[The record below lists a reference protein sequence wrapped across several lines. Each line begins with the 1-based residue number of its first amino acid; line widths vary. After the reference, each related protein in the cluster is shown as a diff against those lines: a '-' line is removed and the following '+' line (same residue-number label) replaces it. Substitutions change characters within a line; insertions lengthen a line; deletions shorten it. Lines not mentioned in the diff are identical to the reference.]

1 MIKNIIAFTAFCTL
15 LFGCKDSK
23 TEPAATA
30 MVKAETTTVDW
41 VELTPEQ
48 IKNAGIVTGTPET
61 RAIHS
66 SLKVNGAIDVP
77 PQNIVSVSA
86 PLGGYLKNM
95 NLLPG
100 MPVRKGSLLGRLE
113 DQQYIQ
119 LQQDYLISKSKLEFL
134 EADYTRQK
142 GLNESQSISNK
153 VLQQVKSEYES
164 QRVLQRALQE
174 KLKLIGINSATLTY
188 NNISRQ
194 VNIYSPI
201 NGYVNKVNVNIGKYV
216 SPTDV
221 LFELVNPA
229 NIHLSLTVFEKDV
242 ANLSI
247 GQRVV
252 CYANNNPEKK
262 HIAKVEFINRNINDD
277 RASEVHCDFERY
289 DKNLLPGMF
298 MNAEIELTNIQAT
311 AVPDEAVVRWQ
322 NKFYVFVE
330 EEKNKFAMFAV
341 EPGVTD
347 NGYTTTKTDISG
359 KSIVI
364 KNAYALLMKIKNS
377 SEE

>member
-1 MIKNIIAFTAFCTL
+1 MTKNIIAFTAFCTL
-15 LFGCKDSK
+15 FFACKESK
-23 TEPAATA
+23 TEHKATA
-30 MVKAETTTVDW
+30 KVKAETPAVNW
-41 VELTPEQ
+41 VELTPNQ
-48 IKNAGIVTGTPET
+48 IKNAGIVTGTPEV
-61 RAIHS
+61 REIHNS
-66 SLKVNGAIDVP
+66 VKVNGVIDVP
-77 PQNIVSVSA
+77 PQNIISVSA
-86 PLGGYLKNM
+86 PLGGYLKSM

-119 LQQDYLISKSKLEFL
+119 LQQDYLMSKSKLEFL

-142 GLNESQSISNK
+142 GLNETQSISNK
-153 VLQQVKSEYES
+153 VLQQVKSDYES

-174 KLKLIGINSATLTY
+174 KLRLIGINPATLTY
-188 NNISRQ
+188 NNISRHA
-194 VNIYSPI
+194 NIYSPI

-242 ANLSI
+242 ANISI

-252 CYANNNPEKK
+252 CYANNNPDKK
-262 HIAKVEFINRNINDD
+262 FIAKVELINRNINDD

-298 MNAEIELTNIQAT
+298 MNAQIELTNAQAT
-311 AVPDEAVVRWQ
+311 TVPDEAVVRWQ
-322 NKFYVFVE
+322 NKFYVFTE
-330 EEKNKFAMFAV
+330 ETKNKYAMLPI
-341 EPGVTD
+341 EPGIAD
-347 NGYTTTKTDISG
+347 NGYTTIKTDISG
-359 KSIVI
+359 KNIVV
-364 KNAYALLMKIKNS
+364 KNAYALLMKMKNS